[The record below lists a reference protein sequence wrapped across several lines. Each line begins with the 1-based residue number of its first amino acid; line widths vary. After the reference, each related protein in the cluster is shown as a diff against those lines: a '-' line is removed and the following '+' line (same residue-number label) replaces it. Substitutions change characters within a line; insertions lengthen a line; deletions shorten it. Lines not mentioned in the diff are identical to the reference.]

1 MFVITADQR
10 DSRHDDDR
18 VDRVIAELLE
28 AHESAFVLPP
38 ERTAGD
44 EFQFVLA
51 DADSAVAVV
60 LALHRSA
67 HWSIG
72 LGIGAIE
79 RPLPRTT
86 RAARGAAHFAAR
98 RAVEA
103 AKGRATRVSLDPEGL
118 GPEDSAADSAVRA
131 FPSVRDAQAL
141 LDPLL
146 HLRDSRTPAGW
157 EIVDLLDAGLSQKD
171 AAERLG
177 VSPQAVSL
185 RVRAASARADGPARD
200 ALARLLTVVDR
211 TLDPDAA
218 ASAERSEHSPGG
230 AAPATAPASSSALAP
245 ASASASER
253 TSP

>member
-18 VDRVIAELLE
+18 VDRAIAELLE

-51 DADSAVAVV
+51 DADSAVTVV

-118 GPEDSAADSAVRA
+118 GPEDVAARA
-131 FPSVRDAQAL
+131 FPSISDAQAL

-230 AAPATAPASSSALAP
+230 AAPVTAPASSSALAP
-245 ASASASER
+245 ASPSER
-253 TSP
+253 ISR

>member
-18 VDRVIAELLE
+18 VEQAITALVEAEE
-28 AHESAFVLPP
+28 HAFVLPP

-44 EFQFVLA
+44 EFQFVLSRA
-51 DADSAVAVV
+51 DAVVSVV
-60 LALHRSA
+60 LALHRTA

-86 RAARGAAHFAAR
+86 RAARGEAYFAAR

-103 AKGRATRVSLDPEGL
+103 AKGRATRFALDP
-118 GPEDSAADSAVRA
+118 DSPAAA
-131 FPSVRDAQAL
+131 FPSVPDAQAL
-141 LDPLL
+141 FDPLL

-157 EIVDLLDAGLSQKD
+157 EIVDLLDAGLTQKD
-171 AAERLG
+171 AAEQLA

-185 RVRAASARADGPARD
+185 RVRAASARADRPARD
-200 ALARLLTVVDR
+200 ALTRLLTVVDR
-211 TLDPDAA
+211 TLDPDGA
-218 ASAERSEHSPGG
+218 ASDDDSQAHPGRTD
-230 AAPATAPASSSALAP
+230 PDPEP
-245 ASASASER
+245 ER
-253 TSP
+253 TPR

>member
-18 VDRVIAELLE
+18 VEQAIAALLE
-28 AHESAFVLPP
+28 SEESSFVLPP

-44 EFQFVLA
+44 EFQFVLDRA
-51 DADSAVAVV
+51 EAVVSVV
-60 LALHRSA
+60 LALHRSG

-86 RAARGAAHFAAR
+86 RAARGAAYFAAR

-103 AKGRATRVSLDPEGL
+103 AKGRATRFSLDPGSPAADQPSTDS
-118 GPEDSAADSAVRA
+118 PEDA

-141 LDPLL
+141 FDPLL

-157 EIVDLLDAGLSQKD
+157 EIVDLLDAGLSQKE
-171 AAERLG
+171 AAEQLS

-185 RVRAASARADGPARD
+185 RVRAASARADRPARD

-218 ASAERSEHSPGG
+218 ASADPSQRGSVETD
-230 AAPATAPASSSALAP
+230 AAST
-245 ASASASER
+245 SASTSER
-253 TSP
+253 TPR